1 MRERKTDRRNRR
13 LGFAAKFSVIAIVP
27 MLLGGCAALP
37 VGVQVASYVAD
48 GLLYLTTNKSLTDHG
63 LSLVT
68 NKDCSIWRGLSKGEL
83 CREPSLDEIE
93 VVVERAPVS
102 DEENTVEVASAYPVP
117 EVESKALASFDT
129 AAGGNEAETES
140 VAPAPV
146 VVAAAPA
153 PAPAPA
159 APRPILVA
167 AAAPAVP
174 AAPQIENEI
183 ETLTSGT
190 YLVIG
195 SFAKLGN
202 AERLV
207 DRFDGWPVLMLPAE
221 VDGRRVYR
229 VAVGPVQAG
238 KKGATRDRLAVQGIK
253 NAWALKVYDTP
264 AAVEVAAIVAED
276 ARMMR

>member
-1 MRERKTDRRNRR
+1 
-13 LGFAAKFSVIAIVP
+13 

-48 GLLYLTTNKSLTDHG
+48 GLLYLTTKKSLTDHG

-117 EVESKALASFDT
+117 EVESEALARFDT
-129 AAGGNEAETES
+129 AAGGDDPKTES
-140 VAPAPV
+140 AAPAPV
-146 VVAAAPA
+146 AVAAAPA
-153 PAPAPA
+153 PTM
-159 APRPILVA
+159 PRPILVA
-167 AAAPAVP
+167 AAAPAAPSVP
-174 AAPQIENEI
+174 EMENEI
-183 ETLTSGT
+183 ETLASGT

-207 DRFDGWPVLMLPAE
+207 SRFDGWPVLMLPAK

-229 VAVGPVQAG
+229 VAVGPVQPG
-238 KKGATRDRLAVQGIK
+238 KKGATRDRLALQGIK
-253 NAWALKVYDTP
+253 NAWALKVYDAP
-264 AAVEVAAIVAED
+264 ASIEVAAIVAED